1 MMVCVDNKEDDVYF
15 TVGGGA
21 LVDTPNAG
29 YKVVKDVLGDLPWKI
44 YEPAVRG

>member
-1 MMVCVDNKEDDVYF
+1 MMVCVDNKNNVYF
-15 TVGGGA
+15 TVRGGA
-21 LVDTPNAG
+21 LLDTPNAG